1 MMSVKCLCVI
11 VFCVLFVCVVFVCV
25 ITFSNTF
32 SSTRSISSSGRLVF
46 ASDECMLSLFVDNF
60 EYGLLV
66 QCLLVQ
72 CLLVRVDVEALAYS
86 FIAEALKL

>member
-1 MMSVKCLCVI
+1 M
-11 VFCVLFVCVVFVCV
+11 
-25 ITFSNTF
+25 
-32 SSTRSISSSGRLVF
+32 
-46 ASDECMLSLFVDNF
+46 DNF
-60 EYGLLV
+60 EYGLLVQCLLV